1 MAALPIR
8 RAEYTSSCNTR
19 SCTDLHPLLQG
30 PDNTRYDAML
40 KYLALQNLETI
51 KPPTA
56 AVRNQTASR
65 FFQPFCTAHLRVP
78 SGKPRHIPSAKNCSF
93 AWAHVNPHIIQGSFS
108 PPEPTVL
115 WNNCANMAYHYII
128 PLCLHHY
135 TTTLY
140 LVP

>member
-51 KPPTA
+51 KPMTA
-56 AVRNQTASR
+56 AVRMHVQFDTRPHRRRFTRPTQSRNQTASR
-65 FFQPFCTAHLRVP
+65 SIQPFCTAHFSVS
-78 SGKPRHIPSAKNCSF
+78 SGKPRHILSAKNCSF
-93 AWAHVNPHIIQGSFS
+93 AWAHLD
-108 PPEPTVL
+108 PPSNTWFL
-115 WNNCANMAYHYII
+115 
-128 PLCLHHY
+128 
-135 TTTLY
+135 
-140 LVP
+140 